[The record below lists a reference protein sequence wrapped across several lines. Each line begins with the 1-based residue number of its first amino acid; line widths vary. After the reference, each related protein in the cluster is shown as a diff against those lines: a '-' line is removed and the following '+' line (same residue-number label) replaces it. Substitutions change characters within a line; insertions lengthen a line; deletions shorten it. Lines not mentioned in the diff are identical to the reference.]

1 MRAAQRAAQA
11 LKLLPNSR
19 QPHPTAAFPGI
30 GRQRESKGSLIAVP
44 VGLNCVGRSQMQE
57 QMFVELHVKH
67 CYLPPVQITVL
78 PGRGG
83 PAKEASSTARLNA
96 ELHTSLT

>member
-1 MRAAQRAAQA
+1 
-11 LKLLPNSR
+11 
-19 QPHPTAAFPGI
+19 
-30 GRQRESKGSLIAVP
+30 
-44 VGLNCVGRSQMQE
+44 MQE
-57 QMFVELHVKH
+57 QMFAELHVKH